1 MPYKD
6 KDKQKQAMQKARKK
20 YEEEKRENR
29 YRCWSLLFYP
39 DSAPTDWADKL
50 SELHLQIWV
59 SPLHDKDVWNKA
71 DEQRNPIHKAGE
83 PKKAH
88 WHLVV
93 EYPNPVSLTAVF
105 NDFECL
111 NGSKMIERVRDKVP
125 MVRYLTHKDD
135 VNKAQYSPSDII
147 LFGGADLDIFE
158 QLGRAER
165 HAELRAMRR
174 YIVDNG
180 VIDFFAF
187 CLYCDD
193 CMEQW
198 SRLLDDNSAY
208 IIERFIKSYRASLRD
223 IPRIAVNPQTGE
235 VIE

>member
-1 MPYKD
+1 M
-6 KDKQKQAMQKARKK
+6 
-20 YEEEKRENR
+20 
-29 YRCWSLLFYP
+29 
-39 DSAPTDWADKL
+39 
-50 SELHLQIWV
+50 
-59 SPLHDKDVWNKA
+59 
-71 DEQRNPIHKAGE
+71 
-83 PKKAH
+83 
-88 WHLVV
+88 

-180 VIDFFAF
+180 VIDFLHSVYTVMIAWNSGVD
-187 CLYCDD
+187 CL
-193 CMEQW
+193 MIT
-198 SRLLDDNSAY
+198 LH
-208 IIERFIKSYRASLRD
+208 
-223 IPRIAVNPQTGE
+223 T
-235 VIE
+235 